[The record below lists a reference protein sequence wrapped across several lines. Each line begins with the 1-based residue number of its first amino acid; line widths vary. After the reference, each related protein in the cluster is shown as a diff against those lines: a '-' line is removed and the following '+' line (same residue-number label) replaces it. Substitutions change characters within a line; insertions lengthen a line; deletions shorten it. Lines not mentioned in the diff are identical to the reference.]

1 MNTTEIDLL
10 KRKVREN
17 LDLSGVTIPE
27 EIEISTMT
35 MDAKLDVNFNATNI
49 YKYIRTSKDGIVRI
63 KPITNKKRTKKEK
76 KPSQIRK
83 RKNLVVEEKR
93 KNSEEFLNQV
103 TVYVNVS
110 EKDDKNPVSVKIFR
124 NGTLHFTGVVSIG
137 CILEATYKI
146 CEECKRKRAIPIEV
160 HNKDGTITKTIKK
173 ISFLENDDDLEKL
186 NINNMYDFAVSMINC
201 NFRVPFRIDRPKLWV
216 AMSSDGYNVTYD
228 SNGHSAVNIKY
239 QIQEDESVS
248 KGVKVRYV
256 DDLGKNEERVTI
268 FVFES
273 GSIIIILGNQGFR
286 PINEVYTFIYR
297 YLLENYDTIV
307 KDDELTDS
315 SIREY
320 LEESE
325 FKGMITIPKGN
336 PNSTAYMPKKNI
348 VKEPKITAKNKN
360 NSKLEKSEI
369 NSVTDDTYPI
379 IKPLSDKRKISHN
392 KLSTS
397 ISKRKVPLSTKIASR
412 SIASRF
418 TVSN

>member
-10 KRKVREN
+10 KKKVREN

-27 EIEISTMT
+27 EIDISTMT

-63 KPITNKKRTKKEK
+63 KPITNNKKKKEK
-76 KPSQIRK
+76 KTSQVRK
-83 RKNLVVEEKR
+83 RKNLVVEEKKK

-110 EKDDKNPVSVKIFR
+110 EKDDAKPVSVKIFR

-137 CILEATYKI
+137 SLLEATYKI
-146 CEECKRKRAIPIEV
+146 CEECKRKRAIVVETR
-160 HNKDGTITKTIKK
+160 NKDGTITREVRK
-173 ISFLENDDDLEKL
+173 ISFVENDEDVEKL
-186 NINNMYDFAVSMINC
+186 SINNLYDFAVSMINC
-201 NFRVPFRIDRPKLWV
+201 NFKVPFRVDRPKLWV
-216 AMSSDGYNVTYD
+216 SMSSDGYKVTYD

-239 QIQEDESVS
+239 QILKDESIS
-248 KGVKVRYV
+248 KGVKVRDV
-256 DDLGKNEERVTI
+256 DDLGKNEERVTV

-286 PINEVYTFIYR
+286 PINEVYSFIYR

-307 KDDELTDS
+307 KDDDLTDS

-325 FKGMITIPKGN
+325 FKGMIDVPKGN
-336 PNSTAYMPKKNI
+336 PNSTAYMPKKKIPQSKTITKANM
-348 VKEPKITAKNKN
+348 PKSDMT
-360 NSKLEKSEI
+360 KSC
-369 NSVTDDTYPI
+369 SST
-379 IKPLSDKRKISHN
+379 IKYS
-392 KLSTS
+392 
-397 ISKRKVPLSTKIASR
+397 STKKTSR
-412 SIASRF
+412 STMSKSRIS
-418 TVSN
+418 VQ

>member
-1 MNTTEIDLL
+1 MNTREIDLL
-10 KRKVREN
+10 KQKVREN

-49 YKYIRTSKDGIVRI
+49 YKYIRTSKNGIVRI
-63 KPITNKKRTKKEK
+63 KPINSNKKKKEK
-76 KPSQIRK
+76 KPSQVRK
-83 RKNLVVEEKR
+83 RKNIVVEKKK

-110 EKDDKNPVSVKIFR
+110 EKDDDHPVSVKIFR
-124 NGTLHFTGVVSIG
+124 NGTLHFTGVVSITSL
-137 CILEATYKI
+137 LEATHKI
-146 CEECKRKRAIPIEV
+146 CEECKRKRAIIV
-160 HNKDGTITKTIKK
+160 QKKHSDGTVTERVET
-173 ISFLENDDDLEKL
+173 ISFVENEEDVEKL
-186 NINNMYDFAVSMINC
+186 SISNMYDFAVSMINC
-201 NFRVPFRIDRPKLWV
+201 NFKVPFRVDRPKLLV
-216 AMSSDGYNVTYD
+216 SMASDGYKVNYD

-239 QIQEDESVS
+239 QIQKNESIS
-248 KGVKVRYV
+248 KGVKVRNV

-307 KDDELTDS
+307 KDNELTDS

-325 FKGMITIPKGN
+325 FRGMINVPKGN
-336 PNSTAYMPKKNI
+336 PNSTAYMPKKQT
-348 VKEPKITAKNKN
+348 VTKITSKNKKN
-360 NSKLEKSEI
+360 P
-369 NSVTDDTYPI
+369 PI
-379 IKPLSDKRKISHN
+379 KKISTKN
-392 KLSTS
+392 TS
-397 ISKRKVPLSTKIASR
+397 RSLASR
-412 SIASRF
+412 NIY
-418 TVSN
+418 VH